1 MTSLLLLAAALWAVE
16 TPKLAPCPKKPNCV
30 SSQEAGEHA
39 IEPLRYGGD
48 PVAAWGRMKAALATL
63 PRVTI
68 VSEEPGRLKAVAV
81 TKVLRF
87 RDDMEFLM
95 AEPRRIEVRSASRMG
110 HSDLGANRERV
121 EALRKAFEAQP

>member
-1 MTSLLLLAAALWAVE
+1 MSLLLLLALAARAVE
-16 TPKLAPCPKKPNCV
+16 TPKLPPCPKKPNCV
-30 SSQEAGEHA
+30 SSQATDEHA
-39 IEPLRYGGD
+39 IEPLRYAGD
-48 PVAAWGRMKAALATL
+48 PVAAWERMKAALATL
-63 PRVTI
+63 PRVKI
-68 VSEEPGRLKAVAV
+68 VSEEPGRLKATAV

-121 EALRKAFEAQP
+121 SALRKAFEAQP